1 MMILHGLKSK
11 ILKVCLVN
19 EYYAEIR
26 KKSANQTK
34 KNSRNHCSKKKI
46 QCKKCNLIRQ
56 CIVELKGLY

>member
-11 ILKVCLVN
+11 ILKVYFVN

-34 KNSRNHCSKKKI
+34 K
-46 QCKKCNLIRQ
+46 IREITVQ
-56 CIVELKGLY
+56 RKRYNVKSAI

>member
-26 KKSANQTK
+26 KKRANQ
-34 KNSRNHCSKKKI
+34 KKK
-46 QCKKCNLIRQ
+46 KKREITVQRKKYNVKSAI
-56 CIVELKGLY
+56 

>member
-26 KKSANQTK
+26 KKVQTK
-34 KNSRNHCSKKKI
+34 QKKNEKSLFKEKNTM
-46 QCKKCNLIRQ
+46 
-56 CIVELKGLY
+56 

>member
-11 ILKVCLVN
+11 ILKVYFVN

-34 KNSRNHCSKKKI
+34 KKI
-46 QCKKCNLIRQ
+46 AKSLFKEKNTM
-56 CIVELKGLY
+56 

>member
-11 ILKVCLVN
+11 ILKVCFVN

-34 KNSRNHCSKKKI
+34 KNSRKKKI

>member
-11 ILKVCLVN
+11 ILKVYFVN

-26 KKSANQTK
+26 KKVQTK
-34 KNSRNHCSKKKI
+34 KFEKSLFKEKI

>member
-34 KNSRNHCSKKKI
+34 KKNEKSLFKEKNTM
-46 QCKKCNLIRQ
+46 
-56 CIVELKGLY
+56 